1 VTPALTTV
9 DWSTVKRPR
18 VLDRSNGS
26 VYDEQWG
33 RPIDAGADW
42 VIVTSWN
49 EWWENTEIEPG
60 ERYGTT
66 YLERTRAWADA
77 FKAAPRN
84 QGAIVLRSG
93 A

>member
-1 VTPALTTV
+1 MTPALTTV